1 MAVVVGAG
9 VGLGGEG
16 EVVEVVLVLAH
27 VIDVLDVVVPEQ
39 VLDKGG
45 LVGVFG
51 QMTIKKADLNG
62 LTLFFMLR
70 SLTPVMETASS
81 TLGDW

>member
-39 VLDKGG
+39 VLDKRG
-45 LVGVFG
+45 LVE
-51 QMTIKKADLNG
+51 I
-62 LTLFFMLR
+62 
-70 SLTPVMETASS
+70 
-81 TLGDW
+81 LGK

>member
-1 MAVVVGAG
+1 MAVVVGVG

-45 LVGVFG
+45 LVEV
-51 QMTIKKADLNG
+51 
-62 LTLFFMLR
+62 
-70 SLTPVMETASS
+70 
-81 TLGDW
+81 LGK